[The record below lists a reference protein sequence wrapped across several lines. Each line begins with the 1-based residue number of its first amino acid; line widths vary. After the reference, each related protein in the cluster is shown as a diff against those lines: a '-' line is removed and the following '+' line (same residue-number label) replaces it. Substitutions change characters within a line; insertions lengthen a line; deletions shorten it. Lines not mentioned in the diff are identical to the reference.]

1 MQIRSA
7 LPKRALSF
15 TAALLLCGVSAAAA
29 SFGVGTVTAG
39 SLRLRAEASTS
50 SKILLSV
57 PKNAAV
63 VVLDD
68 KAGGWYHVS
77 YGSSTGYMYADYL
90 SVATA
95 AETELGYG
103 RVEASGSVLRL
114 RSAPGG
120 TILSNIPHNTALKL
134 EGLSDGWYKVTYG
147 GKTGY
152 VSSDYIVLTDAVSA
166 STSEEAEVASAA
178 ASSSAI
184 GSDIVAYAKNF
195 LGCKYVYG
203 ANGPNTFDCS
213 GFTKYIMAHFG
224 YTLNRT
230 ASAQLSNGSSV
241 SCSNLQ
247 PGDLVFFK
255 NNTSKAASHV
265 GIYVGSGKFIH
276 ASSTGRTVMISSL
289 SSGWY
294 KGIYVGARRIAQ

>member
-1 MQIRSA
+1 MKIRPA
-7 LPKRALSF
+7 LPKRALTF

-39 SLRLRAEASTS
+39 PLRLRAEASTS
-50 SKILLSV
+50 SRILLSV

-68 KAGGWYHVS
+68 EAGGWYHVG
-77 YGSSTGYMYADYL
+77 YGSQTGYMYAGYL

-95 AETELGYG
+95 SETELGYG
-103 RVEASGSVLRL
+103 RVATSGSVLRL
-114 RSAPGG
+114 RSEPGTG
-120 TILSNIPHNTALKL
+120 SAVLANIPHNTTLKL

-152 VSSDYIVLTDAVSA
+152 ASSDYIALTDAVSG
-166 STSEEAEVASAA
+166 STSKEAAA
-178 ASSSAI
+178 ASGSAI

-203 ANGPNTFDCS
+203 AGGPNTFDCS
-213 GFTKYIMAHFG
+213 GFTKYVMAHFG
-224 YTLNRT
+224 YSLSRT
-230 ASAQLSNGSSV
+230 ASAQLSNGSPV
-241 SCSNLQ
+241 SYSNLQ
-247 PGDLVFFK
+247 SGDLVFFK
-255 NNTSKAASHV
+255 NKTSKAASHV
-265 GIYVGSGKFIH
+265 GIYIGSGKFVH
-276 ASSTGRTVMISSL
+276 ASSTGRTVMINSL

-294 KGIYVGARRIAQ
+294 KGIYVGARRIG